1 MKINIVLYHPEIP
14 QNTANIIRTV
24 VAMDATLHLIKPYGF
39 EFNLDHHIMKRG
51 STNYAEDLKY
61 VEYNDFKEFEQ
72 KNQMDLCRFITR
84 HGTKLYTEAVNE
96 NQEEIYYVF
105 GSESSGIDREI
116 LNKYPNQLCRIP
128 TIVNM
133 RSLNLSNCVA
143 LVAYDGLRQVNFN
156 DLSKVEVLKKDFLKG
171 ETNNGN

>member
-14 QNTANIIRTV
+14 QNTANIIRTA
-24 VAMDATLHLIKPYGF
+24 VAIDATLHLIKPYGF
-39 EFNLDHHIMKRG
+39 EFDLNHHIIKRS
-51 STNYAEDLKY
+51 STNYADELKY
-61 VEYNDFKEFEQ
+61 VEYENFSEFE
-72 KNQMDLCRFITR
+72 KANDMSLCRFITR
-84 HGTKLYTEAVNE
+84 HGTMLYTEAVID

-143 LVAYDGLRQVNFN
+143 LVAYDGLRQVDFN
-156 DLSKVEVLKKDFLKG
+156 DLSKEEVLKKDFLKG
-171 ETNNGN
+171 EQPNGN

>member
-14 QNTANIIRTV
+14 QNTANIIRTA
-24 VAMDATLHLIKPYGF
+24 VAIDAKLHLIKPYGF

-51 STNYAEDLKY
+51 STNYAEDLAY
-61 VEYNDFKEFEQ
+61 TEYENFEEFE
-72 KNQMDLCRFITR
+72 KATDMSLCRFITR
-84 HGTKLYTEAVNE
+84 HGTMVYTEAVQN
-96 NQEEIYYVF
+96 NQEEIYYIF

-116 LNKYPNQLCRIP
+116 LMKYPNQLCRIP

-143 LVAYDGLRQVNFN
+143 LVCYDGLRQVDFN
-156 DLSKVEVLKKDFLKG
+156 DLSKSEVLKKDFLKG
-171 ETNNGN
+171 ENNNGH